1 MMKINKEVLTNLQ
14 EKHADHLT
22 FGEAGEIMDAIQGGE
37 VMEIIAAAFAYGYEK
52 AQKEGGAND

>member
-1 MMKINKEVLTNLQ
+1 MMKINREVLTNLQ

-52 AQKEGGAND
+52 AQKEGAANE

>member
-14 EKHADHLT
+14 EKHAEHLT

-37 VMEIIAAAFAYGYEK
+37 VMEIIAAAFSYGYEK
-52 AQKEGGAND
+52 AQKEGAANE